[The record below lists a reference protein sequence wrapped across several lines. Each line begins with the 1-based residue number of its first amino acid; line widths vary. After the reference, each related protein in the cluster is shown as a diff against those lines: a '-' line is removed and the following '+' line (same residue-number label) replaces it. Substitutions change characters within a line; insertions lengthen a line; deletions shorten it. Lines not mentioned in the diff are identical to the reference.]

1 MQAVGSTVACDSFR
15 FLILP
20 ANSRSPPIPPR
31 GANDFIWTLRFAG
44 SGLTGW
50 INGGAGVVLSRA
62 MVERMVMSECLH
74 RYAWRWR
81 RTSLSG
87 ADVVLACCVADAD
100 PIVSTGDNTRVHLPG
115 YVS

>member
-1 MQAVGSTVACDSFR
+1 V
-15 FLILP
+15 
-20 ANSRSPPIPPR
+20 
-31 GANDFIWTLRFAG
+31 AG

-62 MVERMVMSECLH
+62 MVKRMVMSECLH

-87 ADVVLACCVADAD
+87 ADVVLACCVADVD

-115 YVS
+115 CVFPLTHSECDCSSSARQGFVGTPAFRSLC

>member
-1 MQAVGSTVACDSFR
+1 LDVAR
-15 FLILP
+15 V
-20 ANSRSPPIPPR
+20 
-31 GANDFIWTLRFAG
+31 AG

-81 RTSLSG
+81 RTRLSG

-115 YVS
+115 CVSLPLLTQRESDCQAVRGVAKSQQRLALIAP